1 MTADA
6 SMRVVF
12 RHALQLA
19 VMKDDPREAAS
30 QLLTSVGGDRAL
42 LDEAHD
48 HYQAVVGEHPA
59 DDEARR
65 ALVVLQWALAAAD
78 AAQERLAS
86 G

>member
-1 MTADA
+1 MTTDA

-19 VMKDDPREAAS
+19 VMKDDPQEAAS
-30 QLLTSVGGDRAL
+30 QLITSVGGDRAL

-59 DDEARR
+59 DEDARR
-65 ALVVLQWALAAAD
+65 ALVLLQWALAAANAD
-78 AAQERLAS
+78 RERVVS